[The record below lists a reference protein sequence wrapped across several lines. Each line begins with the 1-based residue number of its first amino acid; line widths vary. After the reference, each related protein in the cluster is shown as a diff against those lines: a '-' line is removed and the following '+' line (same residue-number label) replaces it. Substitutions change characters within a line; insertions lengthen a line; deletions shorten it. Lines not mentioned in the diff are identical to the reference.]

1 MGSGF
6 VYDRDRH
13 IVTNYHV
20 IAGGATEGNVQVTF
34 LDGSPYNAK
43 LIGGDP
49 FSDLAVLQLERE
61 DIPSDKLVPLPIG
74 DSTALSVGEGVVA
87 IGNPFG
93 LSGSMTEGIISGL
106 GRILPSAEQEENPET
121 LPSDLPHLPVFLS
134 RT

>member
-1 MGSGF
+1 MVG
-6 VYDRDRH
+6 
-13 IVTNYHV
+13 T
-20 IAGGATEGNVQVTF
+20 
-34 LDGSPYNAK
+34 YNAK

-106 GRILPSAEQEENPET
+106 GRILPSAEQEENPGNIT
-121 LPSDLPHLPVFLS
+121 IGSSPIHRFSYPGHNS
-134 RT
+134 N

>member
-1 MGSGF
+1 M
-6 VYDRDRH
+6 
-13 IVTNYHV
+13 
-20 IAGGATEGNVQVTF
+20 
-34 LDGSPYNAK
+34 
-43 LIGGDP
+43 
-49 FSDLAVLQLERE
+49 ERE
-61 DIPSDKLVPLPIG
+61 DIPSDKLLPLPIG